1 MNIIEG
7 IPDLLKYDFTD
18 TSFDLLMQKRIHRVL
33 VICSNYDNY
42 MLEEDGRIDEQI
54 FNEYASLNLRYPP
67 TFVQTDNA
75 EDAFKILQAGNVDLV
90 ISMLSLKGTDVFGMA
105 KKIKSSYE
113 HIPIVVLTYFSREV
127 SLRLEG
133 EDLSAIDYVFCWLGD
148 ASLILAIIKL
158 IEDKMN
164 ADHDIENIGVQ
175 AIILVENSIR
185 YISTYL
191 PNIYRIILLQS
202 LDFQREALNEH
213 QRMLK
218 MRGRPKI
225 LLANNFNDAVAL
237 YSKYKYNV
245 LGVISDISYKRDN
258 VNDENAGIE
267 LCKVVMADDDKVPF
281 LIQSSS
287 TRHKKLAEDL
297 GAGFINKYSKSLSLE
312 LRNFIIQNLAFGPF
326 VFRNPDTLE
335 PIAIAT
341 DLQSL
346 QQKLLTIPDNS
357 LEYHASRNHFS
368 KWLNARALFPVAQM
382 FKYIRKEDFATM
394 DEMRK
399 FLYVAISSFRL
410 GKGRGVIAKF
420 DKTSFDEYQT
430 FSRIGEGS
438 IGGKARGLAFINR
451 IIKNH
456 KLFSLFPDVLITIPR
471 TVVLSTD
478 IFDEFMDQN
487 NLYSIA
493 LSDLS
498 DDEILNRFINA
509 ELPGHVYQDFYAF
522 LAVSKNVPIAVRSS
536 SKLEDSHYQPF
547 AGIYSTYMIP
557 RVPDNKQMV
566 KMLSDAIKEVYASVY
581 YRDSK
586 AYMTA
591 TANVIDEE
599 KMGIILQEVCGNRH
613 GDMYYPTLSGVAR
626 SINYYPIG
634 SEKADDGIVNIAF
647 GLGKLIVE
655 GGISLRFSPKHPKK
669 ILQLSSPETA
679 LRDTQKEFCALD
691 MNIESFVPSTDD
703 GVNILTQS
711 IKSLDN
717 DVALK
722 YIASTYERNNNMLRD
737 GIIHQGT
744 RVITFSNILQHKM
757 FPLAEIL
764 STLLEL
770 GQREMN
776 NPVEIEFAANL
787 ETPAGTPKIFNFL
800 QIRPIVHTEETQNI
814 NLDSILREQTIIYSE
829 SALGNGIFKGIHDL
843 VYVKPES
850 FSSVNNK
857 NVALEIDKI
866 NSSFVR
872 NGETYVL
879 IGPGRWGSTDPWLGI
894 PVKWPQISAARII
907 IESGLKNYRID
918 PSQGT
923 HFFQNLTSFRV
934 GYFTINPFINEGFYD
949 VDYLNGQA
957 AVYEDNYIRHVRFEN
972 PLEIMIDGKKH
983 RGVILKSKSA

>member
-1 MNIIEG
+1 MAIIEG
-7 IPDLLKYDFTD
+7 IHDLQKYDFTD

-33 VICSNYDNY
+33 IICSNYDNY

-75 EDAFKILQAGNVDLV
+75 EDAFNILRDGDIDLV
-90 ISMLSLKGTDVFGMA
+90 ISMLSLKGTDVFAMA
-105 KKIKSSYE
+105 KMIKGKYA

-148 ASLILAIIKL
+148 TSLILAIIKL

-164 ADHDIENIGVQ
+164 ADYDIEHIGVQ

-185 YISTYL
+185 YISSYL
-191 PNIYRIILLQS
+191 PNIYKIVLLQS

-225 LLANNFNDAVAL
+225 LLANNYNDALGL
-237 YSKYKYNV
+237 YTKYRYNV
-245 LGVISDISYKRDN
+245 LGIISDISYKRDN
-258 VNDENAGIE
+258 QNDENAGIE
-267 LCKVVMADDDKVPF
+267 LCTEVMADDNKVPF
-281 LIQSSS
+281 LLQSSS
-287 TRHKKLAEDL
+287 LRHKKIAEEL
-297 GAGFINKYSKSLSLE
+297 GAGFIYKYSKSLSLE

-326 VFRNPDTLE
+326 VFRNPENLE
-335 PIAIAT
+335 PIGIAT

-346 QQKLLTIPDNS
+346 QQKILTIPDSS
-357 LEYHASRNHFS
+357 LEYHATRNHFS

-382 FKYIRKEDFATM
+382 FKYIRKEDFETM

-420 DKTSFDEYQT
+420 DKTSFDEYQI
-430 FSRIGEGS
+430 FSRIGDGS

-451 IIKNH
+451 IIKTN
-456 KLFSLFPDVLITIPR
+456 KLYNKFPDVLITIPR

-487 NLYSIA
+487 NLYSVA
-493 LSDLS
+493 LSDLT
-498 DDEILNRFINA
+498 DEEILTKFLNA
-509 ELPGHVYQDFYAF
+509 ELPGRVYQDFYAF
-522 LAVSKNVPIAVRSS
+522 LAVSRAVPIAIRSS

-557 RVPDNKQMV
+557 RFPDNKLMV

-581 YRDSK
+581 YKASK
-586 AYMTA
+586 AYMSA
-591 TANVIDEE
+591 TANVLDEE
-599 KMGIILQEVCGNRH
+599 KMGIILQEVCGNTH
-613 GDMYYPTLSGVAR
+613 GDLYYPTLSGVAR

-634 SEKADDGIVNIAF
+634 SEKAEEGIANIAF
-647 GLGKLIVE
+647 GLGKMIVE
-655 GGISLRFSPKHPKK
+655 GGISLRFSPKYPRK
-669 ILQLSSPETA
+669 ILQLSSPEA
-679 LRDTQKEFCALD
+679 AIRDTQREFYALD
-691 MNIESFVPSTDD
+691 LNINSFVPSTDD
-703 GVNILTQS
+703 GVNILKLD
-711 IKSLDN
+711 IKDVKN
-717 DVALK
+717 DDAMRYV
-722 YIASTYERNNNMLRD
+722 ASTYDMNNNMLRD
-737 GIIHQGT
+737 GISFPGKRI
-744 RVITFSNILQHKM
+744 VTFANILQHKT

-770 GQREMN
+770 GQQEMN
-776 NPVEIEFAANL
+776 NPIEIEFAANL
-787 ETPAGTPKIFNFL
+787 ETPPGTPKIFNFL
-800 QIRPIVHTEETQNI
+800 QIRPIVHTEEAHSINI
-814 NLDSILREQTIIYSE
+814 DHITNDQTIVYSV
-829 SALGNGIFKGIHDL
+829 SALGNGVFKGIRDL
-843 VYVKPES
+843 VYVKPEC
-850 FSSVNNK
+850 FNAANNK
-857 NVALEIDKI
+857 EVAIEIEKI
-866 NSSFVR
+866 NNIFVKESR
-872 NGETYVL
+872 GYVL

-934 GYFTINPFINEGFYD
+934 GYFTVNPYISEGSYD
-949 VDYLNGQA
+949 VD
-957 AVYEDNYIRHVRFEN
+957 VPE
-972 PLEIMIDGKKH
+972 
-983 RGVILKSKSA
+983 